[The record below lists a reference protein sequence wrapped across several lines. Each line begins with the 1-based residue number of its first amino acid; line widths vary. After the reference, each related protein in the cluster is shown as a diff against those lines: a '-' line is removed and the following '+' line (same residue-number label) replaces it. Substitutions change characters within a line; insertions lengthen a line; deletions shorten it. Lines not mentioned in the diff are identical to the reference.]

1 MTEQPSRKFPLKDPV
16 QKENQDCAE
25 ELEELELFQYAD
37 LEPIRASENFKE
49 NLREKLW
56 GFLKNK

>member
-1 MTEQPSRKFPLKDPV
+1 LKDPV

-37 LEPIRASENFKE
+37 LEPIRANENFKE
-49 NLREKLW
+49 NLREELW
-56 GFLKNK
+56 GFLKNR